1 MRHISMISTY
11 MGRSSRLGLAVD
23 LINFQ
28 ITILDEIKDIEQL
41 ADLYKM
47 IISLKIECGENRERV

>member
-1 MRHISMISTY
+1 MISTY
-11 MGRSSRLGLAVD
+11 MGRSSRLGLALD